1 MINLIVI
8 MVVFFIIYSIYSI
21 YCIYQILRNRK
32 IYKIRVKWI
41 YSDDKR
47 QYKYTYEKMFKPS
60 FNNYFG
66 FKYPNEKD
74 FK

>member
-1 MINLIVI
+1 ML
-8 MVVFFIIYSIYSI
+8 VFFIIYSIY
-21 YCIYQILRNRK
+21 CIYQTLRNRK
-32 IYKIRVKWI
+32 IYTIRVKWI

-47 QYKYTYEKMFKPS
+47 HFKYTYDKMLKPS
-60 FNNYFG
+60 FNNCLG